1 MTDILVDLEFDPL
14 IAFSWSVFAGFL
26 MAVGTGGGGVIA
38 GIGHISLLGI
48 GDPNMIKVVNQLL
61 EITSRIVSVP
71 LYLKQNRVIWPL
83 AVSYGVGAPPG
94 AMAGSWMSTLYLAD
108 MSTYRFLFGV
118 LVLLVAVHMLYE
130 SAIRRRRRGAGLQG
144 AFTVPD
150 RSRCDS
156 VNGSDA
162 ESSIPHLARMGV
174 LRARVVCGTESF
186 EFSPLAAAA
195 GGFGIAFVGAMLGVG
210 GGFLV
215 VPFMAGILL
224 FPMFFVAGTALMALL
239 VPLVASV
246 ATYLLL
252 SVGVDWSLV
261 FVEVPGVVLGS
272 IFGPLVSRRMKERD
286 MRILVSTVLICI
298 GIYYLT

>member
-1 MTDILVDLEFDPL
+1 MDFEFDPL
-14 IAFSWSVFAGFL
+14 IAFTWSVFAGFL
-26 MAVGTGGGGVIA
+26 MAMGTGGGGVIA

-94 AMAGSWMSTLYLAD
+94 AMAGSWMSTLYIAD

-118 LVLLVAVHMLYE
+118 LVILIAVRMLYE
-130 SAIRRRRRGAGLQG
+130 LTIRRRRRDAGSKG
-144 AFTVPD
+144 TFEVAD
-150 RSRCDS
+150 AIRHESA
-156 VNGSDA
+156 NGSGA
-162 ESSIPHLARMGV
+162 ESAVPHLARVGM
-174 LRARVVCGTESF
+174 LRAEVVCGSEFF
-186 EFSPLAAAA
+186 EFNPLAAAA

-215 VPFMAGILL
+215 VPFMASILL
-224 FPMFFVAGTALMALL
+224 FPMFFVAGTALIALL
-239 VPLVASV
+239 LPLVVSV
-246 ATYLLL
+246 ATYLWLN
-252 SVGVDWSLV
+252 VAVDWSLV
-261 FVEVPGVVLGS
+261 FVEVPGIALGS
-272 IFGPLVSRRMKERD
+272 MFGPLVNRRIKERD
-286 MRILVSTVLICI
+286 MRIFASTVLICI